1 MPYITPPRSGGRTSK
16 VYSLFRPKQNNNP
29 GMEKKKKTRWK
40 NKAEDDVHTHSSTQT
55 LL

>member
-1 MPYITPPRSGGRTSK
+1 VGEEHQGF
-16 VYSLFRPKQNNNP
+16 YSLFHPKQNNNP
-29 GMEKKKKTRWK
+29 EMKKKKKKTRWK